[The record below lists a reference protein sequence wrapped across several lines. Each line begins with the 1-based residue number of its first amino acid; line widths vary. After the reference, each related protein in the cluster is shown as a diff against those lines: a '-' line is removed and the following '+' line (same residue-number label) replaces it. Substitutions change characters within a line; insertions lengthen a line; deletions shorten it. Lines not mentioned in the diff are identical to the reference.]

1 MKQKDH
7 LDSDDFMQK
16 MKRTVALREDC
27 GIFFEQELPRPAG
40 ELFYAIEDQKL
51 VRKDEKP
58 ACGYI
63 QIVSKTEFAQQYGM
77 LDESGLLL
85 YHYEENSIDNIDV
98 FEDHVVGT
106 FVVPMKGSVLE
117 SKVSVGF
124 YVTESRILLLDET
137 SMLYNVLERMTKR
150 QKIRDLDIS
159 HVFVRI
165 LDCMISDD
173 MLLLQKYSMVL
184 DQMEDY
190 LEENVSDLPHNFTS
204 FIMQNKKELRAL
216 MVYYRS
222 LNYMVDELAES
233 DIFDGIVE
241 RRLQSFDNKATKLY
255 AETASL
261 HEAAQQLRD
270 VYQAKIDIRQNKVM
284 SILTIV
290 TTIFMPLTLIVGW
303 YGMNVKMPEV
313 GWPYSYPII
322 ILASIAVTIIEILI
336 FKKKKWFCCI
346 SGIDL
351 QLPGF
356 CRNAFAFI
364 GMKMRIEYI
373 STEQQQEYCSYS
385 KLLFFL
391 YF

>member
-1 MKQKDH
+1 
-7 LDSDDFMQK
+7 
-16 MKRTVALREDC
+16 
-27 GIFFEQELPRPAG
+27 
-40 ELFYAIEDQKL
+40 
-51 VRKDEKP
+51 
-58 ACGYI
+58 
-63 QIVSKTEFAQQYGM
+63 M

-336 FKKKKWFCCI
+336 FKKKKWF
-346 SGIDL
+346 
-351 QLPGF
+351 
-356 CRNAFAFI
+356 
-364 GMKMRIEYI
+364 
-373 STEQQQEYCSYS
+373 
-385 KLLFFL
+385 
-391 YF
+391 

>member
-1 MKQKDH
+1 MSIMKQRDH

-16 MKRTVALREDC
+16 IKRTVALREDC
-27 GIFFEQELPRPAG
+27 GIFFRAG
-40 ELFYAIEDQKL
+40 ASSSRRELFYAIEDQKL

-58 ACGYI
+58 VGGYI
-63 QIVSKTEFAQQYGM
+63 QIVSKAEFFTAVRRM

-106 FVVPMKGSVLE
+106 FCRSMKGSVLE

-124 YVTESRILLLDET
+124 YVTESGILLLDET

-216 MVYYRS
+216 MAYYRS

-233 DIFDGIVE
+233 DILDGIVE

-313 GWPYSYPII
+313 GWSYSYPII
-322 ILASIAVTIIEILI
+322 IFSFDRSDNYRNPH
-336 FKKKKWFCCI
+336 FKKKKWF
-346 SGIDL
+346 
-351 QLPGF
+351 
-356 CRNAFAFI
+356 
-364 GMKMRIEYI
+364 
-373 STEQQQEYCSYS
+373 
-385 KLLFFL
+385 
-391 YF
+391 

>member
-1 MKQKDH
+1 MSIMKRKNP

-27 GIFFEQELPRPAG
+27 GIFLEQELPRPAG

-58 ACGYI
+58 AGGYI
-63 QIVSKTEFAQQYGM
+63 QIVSKAEFAQQYGM

-106 FVVPMKGSVLE
+106 FVIPMKGSVLE
-117 SKVSVGF
+117 SKISMGF

-137 SMLYNVLERMTKR
+137 SMLFNVLERMTKR

-290 TTIFMPLTLIVGW
+290 TTVFMPLTLIAGW

-336 FKKKKWFCCI
+336 FKKKKWF
-346 SGIDL
+346 
-351 QLPGF
+351 
-356 CRNAFAFI
+356 
-364 GMKMRIEYI
+364 
-373 STEQQQEYCSYS
+373 
-385 KLLFFL
+385 
-391 YF
+391 

>member
-1 MKQKDH
+1 
-7 LDSDDFMQK
+7 
-16 MKRTVALREDC
+16 
-27 GIFFEQELPRPAG
+27 
-40 ELFYAIEDQKL
+40 
-51 VRKDEKP
+51 
-58 ACGYI
+58 
-63 QIVSKTEFAQQYGM
+63 
-77 LDESGLLL
+77 
-85 YHYEENSIDNIDV
+85 
-98 FEDHVVGT
+98 
-106 FVVPMKGSVLE
+106 MKGSVLE

-255 AETASL
+255 AETASHFMRQHSSFVMCIRL
-261 HEAAQQLRD
+261 RSTSGRTSNVYSDYCYYHIHAADSDRR
-270 VYQAKIDIRQNKVM
+270 VV
-284 SILTIV
+284 
-290 TTIFMPLTLIVGW
+290 W
-303 YGMNVKMPEV
+303 
-313 GWPYSYPII
+313 
-322 ILASIAVTIIEILI
+322 
-336 FKKKKWFCCI
+336 
-346 SGIDL
+346 
-351 QLPGF
+351 
-356 CRNAFAFI
+356 
-364 GMKMRIEYI
+364 
-373 STEQQQEYCSYS
+373 
-385 KLLFFL
+385 
-391 YF
+391 

>member
-1 MKQKDH
+1 MMQKNLFDA
-7 LDSDDFMQK
+7 DDFMKQ
-16 MKRTVALREDC
+16 MKRTVALGEDC
-27 GIFFEQELPRPAG
+27 GIFLEQELPRPTG

-51 VRKDEKP
+51 VRKTEKP
-58 ACGYI
+58 APGYI
-63 QIVSKTEFAQQYGM
+63 QILTKEEFVQQYGD
-77 LDESGLLL
+77 LEESGLLL
-85 YHYEENSIDNIDV
+85 YHYTENNIDNIDV

-106 FVVPMKGSVLE
+106 FVVPMKGNVLDKKT
-117 SKVSVGF
+117 SMGF

-137 SMLYNVLERMTKR
+137 AMLYNVLERMTRR

-184 DQMEDY
+184 DQTEDY
-190 LEENVSDLPHNFTS
+190 LEDNISELPHNFTS
-204 FIMQNKKELRAL
+204 FIMQTKKELRAL

-222 LNYMVDELAES
+222 LNYMVDELGES

-284 SILTIV
+284 SLLTIV
-290 TTIFMPLTLIVGW
+290 TTVFMPLTLIAGW
-303 YGMNVKMPEV
+303 YGMNVHMPEV
-313 GWPYSYPII
+313 GWPYSYPVI
-322 ILASIAVTIIEILI
+322 ILASIVVTIIEILI
-336 FKKKKWFCCI
+336 FKKKKWF
-346 SGIDL
+346 
-351 QLPGF
+351 
-356 CRNAFAFI
+356 
-364 GMKMRIEYI
+364 
-373 STEQQQEYCSYS
+373 
-385 KLLFFL
+385 
-391 YF
+391 

>member
-1 MKQKDH
+1 MKRNNL
-7 LDSDDFMQK
+7 LDSDDFMQR
-16 MKRTVALREDC
+16 MKQMAALREDC
-27 GIFFEQELPRPAG
+27 GIFLEQELPRATG

-51 VRKDEKP
+51 VRKEKKP
-58 ACGYI
+58 DGGYI
-63 QIVSKTEFAQQYGM
+63 QIVSKAEFVEQYGM

-85 YHYEENSIDNIDV
+85 YHYEKDNIDAIDV

-106 FVVPMKGSVLE
+106 FVVPMKGNVLD
-117 SKVSVGF
+117 KKTAMGF

-137 SMLYNVLERMTKR
+137 AMLYNVLERMTRR

-184 DQMEDY
+184 EQTEDY
-190 LEENVSDLPHNFTS
+190 LEENMSDLPHNFTS
-204 FIMQNKKELRAL
+204 FIMQTKKELRAL

-222 LNYMVDELAES
+222 LNYMVDELGES

-270 VYQAKIDIRQNKVM
+270 VYQAKIDIRQNKIM

-290 TTIFMPLTLIVGW
+290 TTVFMPLTLIAGW

-313 GWPYSYPII
+313 GWPYSYPVI
-322 ILASIAVTIIEILI
+322 ILASIIVTIIEILI
-336 FKKKKWFCCI
+336 FKKKKWF
-346 SGIDL
+346 
-351 QLPGF
+351 
-356 CRNAFAFI
+356 
-364 GMKMRIEYI
+364 
-373 STEQQQEYCSYS
+373 
-385 KLLFFL
+385 
-391 YF
+391 

>member
-1 MKQKDH
+1 MKRNNL
-7 LDSDDFMQK
+7 LDSDDFMQR
-16 MKRTVALREDC
+16 MKQMVALREDC
-27 GIFFEQELPRPAG
+27 GIFLEQELPRATG

-51 VRKDEKP
+51 VRKEKKP
-58 ACGYI
+58 DGGYI
-63 QIVSKTEFAQQYGM
+63 QIVSKAEFVEQYGM

-85 YHYEENSIDNIDV
+85 YHYEKDNIDAIDV

-106 FVVPMKGSVLE
+106 FVVPMKGNVLD
-117 SKVSVGF
+117 KKTAMGF

-137 SMLYNVLERMTKR
+137 AMLYNVLERMTRR

-184 DQMEDY
+184 EQTEDY
-190 LEENVSDLPHNFTS
+190 LEENMSDLPHNFTS
-204 FIMQNKKELRAL
+204 FIMQTKKELRAL

-222 LNYMVDELAES
+222 LNYMVDELGES

-270 VYQAKIDIRQNKVM
+270 VYQAKIDIRQNKIM

-290 TTIFMPLTLIVGW
+290 TTVFMPLTLIAGW

-313 GWPYSYPII
+313 GWPYSYPVI
-322 ILASIAVTIIEILI
+322 ILASIIVTIIEILI
-336 FKKKKWFCCI
+336 FKKKKWF
-346 SGIDL
+346 
-351 QLPGF
+351 
-356 CRNAFAFI
+356 
-364 GMKMRIEYI
+364 
-373 STEQQQEYCSYS
+373 
-385 KLLFFL
+385 
-391 YF
+391 